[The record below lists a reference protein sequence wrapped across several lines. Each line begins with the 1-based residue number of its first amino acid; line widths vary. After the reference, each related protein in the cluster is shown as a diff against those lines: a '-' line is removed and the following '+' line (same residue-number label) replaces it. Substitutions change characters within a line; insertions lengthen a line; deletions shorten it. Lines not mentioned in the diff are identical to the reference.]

1 MSYEGFKCILSLF
14 YDGRVCSTQHSAEI
28 RSDDLH
34 IIATRIERSNY
45 SERGRDIRVEWSLL
59 ETEGRENAGQYSRP
73 QYIACLVCVAVVV
86 RVRGLNVNLSRLRF
100 VPVHFAPAHWPHW
113 LHWRQPVLGGDTADL
128 LSAPAVIIVI
138 TALSFSVV
146 SHSSDTNWLQSYE
159 KMIQDPGH

>member
-14 YDGRVCSTQHSAEI
+14 YGGRVCSTQHSAEI

-45 SERGRDIRVEWSLL
+45 SERGRDIRLEWSLL
-59 ETEGRENAGQYSRP
+59 ETEGRENAGQHSRL

-100 VPVHFAPAHWPHW
+100 VPVHCTLCTRALAT
-113 LHWRQPVLGGDTADL
+113 LATLATLETTSAGWRHCRPPLRSRRDNRNYCSQFLSCLSQLGYKLVTIL
-128 LSAPAVIIVI
+128 
-138 TALSFSVV
+138 
-146 SHSSDTNWLQSYE
+146 
-159 KMIQDPGH
+159 

>member
-14 YDGRVCSTQHSAEI
+14 YGGRVCSTQHSAEI

-45 SERGRDIRVEWSLL
+45 SERGRDIRLEWSLL
-59 ETEGRENAGQYSRP
+59 ETEGRENAGQHSRP
-73 QYIACLVCVAVVV
+73 QYIACLCGGGAGP
-86 RVRGLNVNLSRLRF
+86 RSKCQPLASPLCPCTHCTRALDS
-100 VPVHFAPAHWPHW
+100 W

>member
-14 YDGRVCSTQHSAEI
+14 YGGRVCSTQHSAEI

-45 SERGRDIRVEWSLL
+45 SERGRDIRVVLTGDRRQRECWSALQ
-59 ETEGRENAGQYSRP
+59 TPVY
-73 QYIACLVCVAVVV
+73 
-86 RVRGLNVNLSRLRF
+86 RVSRLCGGGGAGPRSKCQ
-100 VPVHFAPAHWPHW
+100 PLAPPLCPCTHCTRALDSWP
-113 LHWRQPVLGGDTADL
+113 HWRQPVLGGDTADL

-138 TALSFSVV
+138 TALSFSLV